1 MLTNDEYIADNIEE
15 SDYEYD
21 CYSEEQGIKQMEFE
35 ENERKQMIP
44 VLKKKLNT
52 RYVNV
57 AGLFY
62 LLIKAYQNK
71 GYYYSLMQELAYA
84 DSDNVGRVVN
94 SICGMANEIS
104 NDGFNG

>member
-1 MLTNDEYIADNIEE
+1 
-15 SDYEYD
+15 
-21 CYSEEQGIKQMEFE
+21 MEFE

-44 VLKKKLNT
+44 LLKKALNT
-52 RYVNV
+52 RYVDV

-84 DSDNVGRVVN
+84 NNDNTEHVVN
-94 SICGMANEIS
+94 SICTLANEIS
-104 NDGFNG
+104 KDGFNG

>member
-1 MLTNDEYIADNIEE
+1 MINNDELITDSIVE

-21 CYSEEQGIKQMEFE
+21 CYKEEQGIKQMEYE
-35 ENERKQMIP
+35 ENERKQIIP
-44 VLKKKLNT
+44 VLKKELNK

-84 DSDNVGRVVN
+84 DNDNMEHVVN
-94 SICGMANEIS
+94 CICNLANEIS
-104 NDGFNG
+104 KDGFNG